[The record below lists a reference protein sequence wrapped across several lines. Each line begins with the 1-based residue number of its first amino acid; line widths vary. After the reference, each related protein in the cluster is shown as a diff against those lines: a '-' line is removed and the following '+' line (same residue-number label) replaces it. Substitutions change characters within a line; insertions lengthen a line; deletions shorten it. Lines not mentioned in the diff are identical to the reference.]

1 MSSPTEPTADSPV
14 PQPEDEVPSSP
25 GFESSPSSPALGGS
39 LAPEVDSDDD
49 IEEDKDSSSSGSN
62 SSSLNVAHLSE
73 ADRSALYATLM
84 PKTIQQPA
92 DIQKVHVVKI
102 ALLYNPKSGAKKGEK
117 LAHQAVKLFNKR
129 GVDVEL
135 FPLQRKGHAKDI
147 CKTINVDNYSTICIL
162 GGDGTVHESI
172 NGYMEREDDARTR
185 VPLSV
190 LPGGTGNSFILEIQ
204 GEVKLKTAV
213 EHIIRGLSC
222 SIDISRVF
230 FPSNETSIFL
240 FNSLHWGMA
249 SNVNM
254 MAEQLRWMGK
264 AVRYTT
270 ASLMEVFKGEKTLA
284 IIEMVDKDGVR
295 TTVKGEYSL
304 CIANNIQTA
313 AKGMKL
319 APDAKLNDG
328 LIDVILVNSKKALDL
343 AQLFPKFYDGSHV
356 KLKFVEYKQVK
367 SFLIIPLEKDDPE
380 YMEGFY
386 NPDVVEE
393 ILDID
398 GELSGIAPFKC
409 TVIPRALR
417 VIV

>member
-1 MSSPTEPTADSPV
+1 MSAPTDSLASPTSP
-14 PQPEDEVPSSP
+14 E
-25 GFESSPSSPALGGS
+25 LGGRQS
-39 LAPEVDSDDD
+39 PPLSTEDDD
-49 IEEDKDSSSSGSN
+49 DAIDANIEEDDGKDDSSA
-62 SSSLNVAHLSE
+62 SSLNVAHLSE
-73 ADRSALYATLM
+73 ADRGALYASLM
-84 PKTIQQPA
+84 PPTIQQPA

-117 LAHQAVKLFNKR
+117 LAHQAMKLFHNH
-129 GVDVEL
+129 GVDVEM

-172 NGYMEREDDARTR
+172 NGYMERDDDARLR

-190 LPGGTGNSFILEIQ
+190 IPGGTGNSFILEIQ
-204 GEVKLKTAV
+204 GEVKIKTAV
-213 EHIIRGLSC
+213 QHIIRGLSC
-222 SIDISRVF
+222 SIDISKVF
-230 FPSNETSIFL
+230 FPSNETCIYL

-304 CIANNIQTA
+304 CIANNICTA

-328 LIDVILVNSKKALDL
+328 LIDVILVNSKKTLDL

-409 TVIPRALR
+409 TVLPRSLR